1 VRAQQQPSPDPPHP
15 LPEDIAAAP
24 ESLTPARPV
33 TVVTG
38 SRRWAIASVMATM
51 FMIAIEGT
59 IVATAMPTIVGD
71 LGGFDLFSWVFTG
84 YLLTQAVTIPIY
96 GRLADLYGRKRVLF
110 FGMAVFLS
118 ASLLCG
124 LAWGM
129 VPLIAFRM
137 IQGIGAGALMPVGM
151 TLVADL
157 YPPAERARI
166 QAYVSSVWVIAAI
179 IAPVIGAFLIAHTS
193 WAMVFWVNLPLGAVA
208 TVMLAVSLHERRVR
222 VARRIDYL
230 GSILMVIGSGA
241 LMFVLVQ
248 ASKLSLATVVVT
260 GGCAVMIIL
269 VMLLH
274 EFHVREPML
283 PLGLWRQ
290 RVVVGGNLVN
300 LLLGTMLMGVI
311 AFLPPYVQSV
321 MGRSALTA
329 GFMLTAMSASWPTG
343 SAIAGQ
349 IMQRTSYRTTA
360 LAGGAALVAGNAL
373 MVAIAPERGV
383 MFVATAALIG
393 GFGMGLANNSF
404 LVAVQ
409 STVAAEDR
417 GIATSSVVFMRMV
430 GQSVGTAVFGGI
442 VNAQVASRI
451 PGGGD
456 IVDRILTPGFRRSL
470 PAAELAPLLHE
481 FAAALHNVFL
491 IDLVLA
497 VALLACCA
505 FLPAG
510 LSPIRPARRRT

>member
-1 VRAQQQPSPDPPHP
+1 MDSEHPAPP
-15 LPEDIAAAP
+15 I
-24 ESLTPARPV
+24 PA
-33 TVVTG
+33 VTG

-96 GRLADLYGRKRVLF
+96 GRLADLFGRKRVLF
-110 FGMAVFLS
+110 FGMGVFLA

-129 VPLIAFRM
+129 VPLIVFRM
-137 IQGIGAGALMPVGM
+137 IQGVGAGAIMPVGM

-166 QAYVSSVWVIAAI
+166 QAYVSSVWIIAAI
-179 IAPVIGAFLIAHTS
+179 IAPVIGAFLIAHTG
-193 WAMVFWVNLPLGAVA
+193 WAMVFWVNLPLGLIAW
-208 TVMLAVSLHERRVR
+208 VMLAVSLHERVVR
-222 VARRIDYL
+222 HARRIDYL

-241 LMFVLVQ
+241 LMFVLVE
-248 ASKLSLATVVVT
+248 ASKLSLATVIVT
-260 GGCAVMIIL
+260 GGCAVSIIL
-269 VMLLH
+269 VMLLY
-274 EFHVREPML
+274 EFQTREPML
-283 PLGLWRQ
+283 PLGLWRDP
-290 RVVVGGNLVN
+290 VVVGGNLVN
-300 LLLGTMLMGVI
+300 LLLGAMLMGVT
-311 AFLPPYVQSV
+311 AFLPPYVQTV
-321 MGRSALTA
+321 MGRTALTA

-349 IMQRTSYRTTA
+349 IMQRTSYRSTA
-360 LAGGAALVAGNAL
+360 IGGGLLLVLGNAL
-373 MVAIAPERGV
+373 MVAIAPESSV

-393 GFGMGLANNSF
+393 GLGMGLANNSF

-417 GIATSSVVFMRMV
+417 GVATSSVVFMRMV
-430 GQSVGTAVFGGI
+430 GQSIGTAVFGGI
-442 VNAQVASRI
+442 VNQQVASRI

-456 IVDRILTPGFRRSL
+456 IVDRMLAPGFRQTL
-470 PAAELAPLLHE
+470 PLDRLMPLLHE

-497 VALLACCA
+497 MALVACCA
-505 FLPAG
+505 LLPPG
-510 LSPIRPARRRT
+510 LSPVRPARRR